1 MLGKI
6 LKNGSYEIRSVREWR
21 DLLQGSFGP
30 ALDADENMHR
40 EPLLRVPPSVL

>member
-6 LKNGSYEIRSVREWR
+6 SKNGSYERNVRERR